1 MARRVYPL
9 LASGLLAAIT
19 MFTSTVGPAIIGRSQ
34 WALPLD
40 YWGTLLASVRLA
52 HLDPGGLYTQPTGL
66 VSLPGTAVIL
76 LPVAAVIA
84 QAGMSLALPGPHNPH
99 PGVWLLAGPYE
110 VLISCV
116 ALFAADALAERLGA
130 SAGRRALLAAAG
142 GIALWNV
149 TGRWGHPEDAVA
161 TGLLMYAALLLDR
174 GRLAAAGWLA
184 GAAVCVQPLVLL
196 ALPVL
201 TAALP
206 WRRVPGFLTRAALPS
221 AVLLAA
227 ALAANPP
234 AAWSAVTSQPD
245 SPVINHPTLWTPLAA
260 HLASGDVAAGPF
272 RLAAV
277 VVACACGLALRRRW
291 SSGGWARGRGRPGD
305 GDLPLGE
312 VLWWMA
318 FALALRSFFEP
329 VMVPYYP
336 WPVLALALIPAALSW
351 RRLIWASVV
360 ASAVTGLA
368 QGPWH
373 NVWLWWLPVIAGLTG
388 VLFLA
393 RFSPGHHGSDRLEG
407 GTLRGEPVT

>member
-9 LASGLLAAIT
+9 IASGLLAAIT

-52 HLDPGGLYTQPTGL
+52 HLNPGGLYTQPTGL
-66 VSLPGTAVIL
+66 VSLPGTAVVL

-84 QAGMSLALPGPHNPH
+84 LTGMSLALPGPHNPH

-110 VLISCV
+110 VIVSCI
-116 ALFAADALAERLGA
+116 ALFAADALSERLGA

-142 GIALWNV
+142 AIALWNV

-174 GRLAAAGWLA
+174 RRMSGAAGMGGAGWLA

-201 TAALP
+201 TAVLP
-206 WRRVPGFLTRAALPS
+206 WRRVPGFLARAALPS

-227 ALAANPP
+227 ALAANPS
-234 AAWSAVTSQPD
+234 ATWSAVTSQPD
-245 SPVINHPTLWTPLAA
+245 SPVVNHPTLWTPLAA
-260 HLASGDVAAGPF
+260 HLAGGNVAAGPF

-291 SSGGWARGRGRPGD
+291 M
-305 GDLPLGE
+305 PLGE

-318 FALALRSFFEP
+318 FTLALRSFLEP

-336 WPVLALALIPAALSW
+336 WPVLALALIPAARSW
-351 RRLIWASVV
+351 RRLIWASAV

-368 QGPWH
+368 QGPWRS
-373 NVWLWWLPVIAGLTG
+373 VWLWWLPVIAGLAA
-388 VLFLA
+388 VLTLA
-393 RFSPGHHGSDRLEG
+393 RFSPGHYGSDWLEG
-407 GTLRGEPVT
+407 GTLREEAVT